1 MKQKPEP
8 KPEPESKQ
16 EPKSAEKAGTTA
28 SAGYTK
34 LDSITQPEWEQ
45 IIEKVSSPLY
55 AAMLDGST
63 ALVNSDGVLE
73 IHTGNLML
81 QGMISNGYQDLER
94 ELGGAFGKKVRAL
107 VVGEELENTA
117 EDKDLPVKELLDK
130 ARRLNIEVDI
140 K

>member
-1 MKQKPEP
+1 MEFIPQREFRTVPEPAAPAPRPVPAAETSAVPKAHSETSAAKPVKQNPEP

-16 EPKSAEKAGTTA
+16 EPKSAEKAETTA

-63 ALVNSDGVLE
+63 APG
-73 IHTGNLML
+73 
-81 QGMISNGYQDLER
+81 QQR
-94 ELGGAFGKKVRAL
+94 RRA
-107 VVGEELENTA
+107 
-117 EDKDLPVKELLDK
+117 
-130 ARRLNIEVDI
+130 
-140 K
+140 

>member
-1 MKQKPEP
+1 MEFIPQREFATVPEPAAPAPRPVPAAETSAVPKAHSETSAAKPVKQNPEP

-16 EPKSAEKAGTTA
+16 EPKSAEKAETTA

-63 ALVNSDGVLE
+63 A
-73 IHTGNLML
+73 
-81 QGMISNGYQDLER
+81 
-94 ELGGAFGKKVRAL
+94 
-107 VVGEELENTA
+107 
-117 EDKDLPVKELLDK
+117 
-130 ARRLNIEVDI
+130 
-140 K
+140 